1 MAPELIRGSM
11 MSDKTDVYGLG
22 VTIIEVIRGP
32 GGFEIYNDSGDTNF
46 VVDV

>member
-1 MAPELIRGSM
+1 MPSELIRGSV

-32 GGFEIYNDSGDTNF
+32 GGFEIYHDSGDTNF
-46 VVDV
+46 VEDV